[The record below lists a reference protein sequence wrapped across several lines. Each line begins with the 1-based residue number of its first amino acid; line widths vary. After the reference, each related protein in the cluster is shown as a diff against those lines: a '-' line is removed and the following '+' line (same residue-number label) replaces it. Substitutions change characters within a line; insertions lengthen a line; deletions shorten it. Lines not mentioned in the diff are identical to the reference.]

1 MDPEDTTEQPEQGER
16 DFSYDAVHD
25 DLPSGVDLSDP
36 APSAPVTV
44 STETDDD
51 AGDYSYDLAHD
62 IPRSGA

>member
-1 MDPEDTTEQPEQGER
+1 MDSEQTPEPGER
-16 DFSYDAVHD
+16 DFSYDAAHD
-25 DLPSGVDLSDP
+25 DLPFGESVGAAAP
-36 APSAPVTV
+36 AQPVTV

>member
-1 MDPEDTTEQPEQGER
+1 MDHDDTTEQPGQAEQ

-25 DLPSGVDLSDP
+25 DLPYGEPLAP
-36 APSAPVTV
+36 AAPTQPVTV

-51 AGDYSYDLAHD
+51 SGDYSYDLAHD